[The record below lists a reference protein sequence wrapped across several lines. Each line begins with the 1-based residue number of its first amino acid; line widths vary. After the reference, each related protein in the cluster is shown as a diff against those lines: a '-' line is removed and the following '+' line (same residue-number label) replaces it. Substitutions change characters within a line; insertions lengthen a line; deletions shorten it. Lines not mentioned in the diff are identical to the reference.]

1 MGATCATAPGC
12 RRRRGCGVVAVRLG
26 VWGTGTGDE
35 VTMSIAGQVKRRA
48 LDEIAA
54 RQIAADEKRRQE
66 VGRQQQA
73 TVVSP
78 NQWCFS
84 NRLPRTVGASSRA
97 AVRGA
102 KRNHSHLSYQRS
114 MAADSRADRQIRM
127 KAPKY

>member
-1 MGATCATAPGC
+1 MLSQLARQNWPPFAHMGATGDGARLPPAA
-12 RRRRGCGVVAVRLG
+12 RYSHVRM
-26 VWGTGTGDE
+26 E
-35 VTMSIAGQVKRRA
+35 AKRKA
-48 LDEIAA
+48 LEEIAA
-54 RQIAADEKRRQE
+54 RQIAADEKRQQE
-66 VGRQQQA
+66 VERQQQA